1 MKNNNTTKTGLCS
14 KLNDDPARSRIL
26 RLMNCK
32 QLDSL
37 VRAQL
42 NVTDSF
48 SAITNVID
56 VVSTPEE
63 IDGWSEQ
70 IGRIS
75 SNVMDIVERVVGRV
89 VYDELFLLPD
99 CENMIETKQNK

>member
-1 MKNNNTTKTGLCS
+1 MKNNNTTKTALRA
-14 KLNDDPARSRIL
+14 KVNDDPVRSRIL

-37 VRAQL
+37 VKAQL
-42 NVTDSF
+42 DVNDSF
-48 SAITNVID
+48 AAITGVID
-56 VVSTPEE
+56 VVSPPEE
-63 IDGWSEQ
+63 IDQWCEQ

-89 VYDELFLLPD
+89 VYDELFILPD
-99 CENMIETKQNK
+99 CEKLIEKK